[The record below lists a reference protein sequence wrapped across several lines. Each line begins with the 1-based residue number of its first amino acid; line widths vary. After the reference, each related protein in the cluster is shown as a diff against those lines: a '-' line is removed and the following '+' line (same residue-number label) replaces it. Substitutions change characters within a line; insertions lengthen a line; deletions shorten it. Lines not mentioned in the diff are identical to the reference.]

1 MKDGAGGRPGERSD
15 GMTLLE
21 ACKAGDEAAWAR
33 LFQERSA
40 QIYRW
45 AILLGL
51 GPAEAEDAAQEV
63 LAIAARRIDT
73 CRAEEALG
81 SWLYQITRRVVSNA
95 RRSGWFKR
103 ALMGFERPVEPA
115 FEHPTQEDAGRE
127 LAVRAC
133 LEKLPRAQAEV
144 LVLMEVEGHTREEVA
159 QMLGIPPGT
168 VASRMRLAKK
178 AFQAHWEAHQ
188 APLEALGLSWGKR

>member
-1 MKDGAGGRPGERSD
+1 
-15 GMTLLE
+15 MTLLE
-21 ACKAGDEAAWAR
+21 ACKAGDDAAWRR
-33 LFQERSA
+33 LFRERSS

-45 AILLGL
+45 AVLLGL

-73 CRAEEALG
+73 CRADEAIG

-95 RRSGWFKR
+95 RRNGWWKR
-103 ALMGFERPVEPA
+103 AFLGSEREIEPA
-115 FEHPTQEDAGRE
+115 FEHENQEDAGRE
-127 LAVRAC
+127 VTVRAC

-144 LVLMEVEGHTREEVA
+144 LVLMEIEGYTREEVA
-159 QMLGIPPGT
+159 ELLGIPPGT
-168 VASRMRLAKK
+168 VASRARLAKK

-188 APLEALGLSWGKR
+188 APLQEMGLSWGKR